1 MAGNDLRHRP
11 LSERVEETWLDLPDD
26 TRQSLQ
32 KTLGALPDSFKGWRG
47 LIDQAVEHVQQ
58 MVGERQAIAIVGPAN
73 SGKSTLYNQLLR
85 RGQLR
90 AVVGAIPGTTRV
102 AQEADAGLFTI
113 VDTPGADAVGPVGE
127 EERRRALAAAEQAD
141 VLVALFDAS
150 HGIRVPEREL
160 FADLRALGKPM
171 VVGLNK
177 MDLIARGERAE
188 VLGRAAGGLGLDS
201 EQLLP
206 LSAKEA
212 QGLEG
217 LLHEI
222 VRSEP
227 GILAAL
233 AAALPGYRWKL
244 TQAAITRAAS
254 TAAAIAVTPLPI
266 VDFIPLIGVQSAMVL
281 TIARIYQYK
290 LTLGR
295 ARELLLTFGAGLLGR
310 TLFYELSKFG
320 GPPGWL
326 VAAAVAVG
334 TTTGLGYGV
343 AVWFDRGVKLSR
355 ERMAQ
360 IGRAF
365 SQTVMDRLRDFG
377 RRRPGRRTLRQR
389 IDEALAETPPPD
401 TDQGG

>member
-150 HGIRVPEREL
+150 HGIRAPEREL

>member
-1 MAGNDLRHRP
+1 
-11 LSERVEETWLDLPDD
+11 
-26 TRQSLQ
+26 
-32 KTLGALPDSFKGWRG
+32 
-47 LIDQAVEHVQQ
+47 
-58 MVGERQAIAIVGPAN
+58 
-73 SGKSTLYNQLLR
+73 
-85 RGQLR
+85 
-90 AVVGAIPGTTRV
+90 
-102 AQEADAGLFTI
+102 
-113 VDTPGADAVGPVGE
+113 
-127 EERRRALAAAEQAD
+127 
-141 VLVALFDAS
+141 
-150 HGIRVPEREL
+150 
-160 FADLRALGKPM
+160 
-171 VVGLNK
+171 
-177 MDLIARGERAE
+177 
-188 VLGRAAGGLGLDS
+188 
-201 EQLLP
+201 
-206 LSAKEA
+206 
-212 QGLEG
+212 
-217 LLHEI
+217 
-222 VRSEP
+222 
-227 GILAAL
+227 
-233 AAALPGYRWKL
+233 
-244 TQAAITRAAS
+244 
-254 TAAAIAVTPLPI
+254 
-266 VDFIPLIGVQSAMVL
+266 MVL